1 MKMENIMWND
11 PLVEELHQQRQ
22 EHAKR
27 FGFEVA
33 KIFAHYRAQQRRP
46 SRAGAKVVE
55 AASATAVKVK
65 RAPRRRAPT
74 GA

>member
-27 FGFEVA
+27 FGFDVA

-46 SRAGAKVVE
+46 SRAEAKVVQ
-55 AASATAVKVK
+55 ATTTTVKLK
-65 RAPRRRAPT
+65 RAPRRRVPT